1 LSAEDERQKWS
12 QQLGEQVL
20 SYCEQY
26 AIPIQDFMEILR
38 DQKVVPM
45 LRGKGMEYNAL
56 YAIRDS
62 LNPAAWAV
70 RKLNLNPQP
79 GTPDQDIE
87 ITHRRTGERFIAES
101 KSACRGSMT
110 AGTRAK
116 LHKTPHF
123 KVKCHRSRSNTAAAM
138 NDRYSADSFD
148 VLVTNP
154 SNALFKGG
162 TIGEAFE
169 VVEDP
174 ALIRVL
180 FAMYGVTSNE
190 ELIQATLKDWRFVFP
205 PVIAEQGYIP
215 RTPVVYLTDDPNWR
229 SMDRLES
236 QLEQAVRQRQE
247 QRRRSRS

>member
-1 LSAEDERQKWS
+1 
-12 QQLGEQVL
+12 
-20 SYCEQY
+20 
-26 AIPIQDFMEILR
+26 
-38 DQKVVPM
+38 
-45 LRGKGMEYNAL
+45 
-56 YAIRDS
+56 
-62 LNPAAWAV
+62 
-70 RKLNLNPQP
+70 
-79 GTPDQDIE
+79 
-87 ITHRRTGERFIAES
+87 
-101 KSACRGSMT
+101 
-110 AGTRAK
+110 
-116 LHKTPHF
+116 
-123 KVKCHRSRSNTAAAM
+123 M
-138 NDRYSADSFD
+138 NDRYSTDSFD